1 MPLRMVEVTSPP
13 AKKAPRNSK
22 MAAIII
28 ACLIVM
34 ALLPTD
40 VPMEFATSLAPI
52 PKAIK
57 KPIKLA
63 IKSMK
68 NGSRNKASIYTL
80 KNSSYLISIKSY

>member
-1 MPLRMVEVTSPP
+1 MSGSTIPLRMVEVTSPP

-40 VPMEFATSLAPI
+40 GPIEFATSFAPI

-57 KPIKLA
+57 KPIKPA
-63 IKSMK
+63 IKSIVK
-68 NGSRNKASIYTL
+68 GSRNKFSIF
-80 KNSSYLISIKSY
+80 K